1 MTDDRKLADQIMRMR
16 RFVASQEAT
25 IQAKVEE
32 LAEALGR
39 SIEDTEALLRAT
51 ASPADADKSLIRQA
65 LADLDQEAPKSDTS
79 GFHPTRTPRERA
91 ISALPHSQR
100 P

>member
-1 MTDDRKLADQIMRMR
+1 MTDDQVRKLADQILRMR

-25 IQAKVEE
+25 IRVKVEE

-39 SIEDTEALLRAT
+39 SIEDTEALLRASES
-51 ASPADADKSLIRQA
+51 AG
-65 LADLDQEAPKSDTS
+65 KSDMS
-79 GFHPTRTPRERA
+79 GIHPTRTPPEVA
-91 ISALPHSQR
+91 IVDPGRSQS